1 MYYSP
6 QATDVLWY
14 PNLFLFFSADKASAA
29 ASAETGTRTFGVE
42 MDRLSFAALDG
53 NVSDRLGG
61 DAGLVEAGGLGWE

>member
-1 MYYSP
+1 M
-6 QATDVLWY
+6 
-14 PNLFLFFSADKASAA
+14 
-29 ASAETGTRTFGVE
+29 RTFGVE